1 MRIARPFIKWA
12 GGKTRLLPDLR
23 RFRPTSFNT
32 YFEPF
37 LGGGAFFFDLAP
49 ICAVIGDSNGELL
62 CCYEIVRDCP
72 AELLS
77 ALDKFKVSEAEYY
90 RIRAIRPEALSKVER
105 AARFIYLNKT
115 CYNGLYRVN
124 KAGQFNTP
132 FGKYKKVALAD
143 LDNIA
148 AASKQM
154 AGVRLINGD
163 YSSVVEEA
171 KAGDFVY
178 FDPPYL
184 PISKFSDF
192 KRYTKEFFYEEDHE
206 ELAALFAK
214 LAARGC
220 YVLLSNSYHEKIAA
234 LYSGFHQQRVLV
246 PRFVNCK
253 GEGRGNVAELLI
265 ANYEPQR

>member
-49 ICAVIGDSNGELL
+49 ICAVLGDSNGELL

-132 FGKYKKVALAD
+132 RSGTSKTIASIGARFRIRRASDKNRVQRIPNN
-143 LDNIA
+143 LD
-148 AASKQM
+148 
-154 AGVRLINGD
+154 R
-163 YSSVVEEA
+163 
-171 KAGDFVY
+171 
-178 FDPPYL
+178 
-184 PISKFSDF
+184 
-192 KRYTKEFFYEEDHE
+192 
-206 ELAALFAK
+206 
-214 LAARGC
+214 
-220 YVLLSNSYHEKIAA
+220 
-234 LYSGFHQQRVLV
+234 
-246 PRFVNCK
+246 
-253 GEGRGNVAELLI
+253 AELGVV
-265 ANYEPQR
+265 A